1 MIDIKRTVPYSS
13 KSPTPLTFD
22 PRVGEEF
29 NYIYKS
35 DDGIKYALKARL
47 ENGEDPAGVIE
58 NGLIYYKLA
67 NN

>member
-13 KSPTPLTFD
+13 SPPLTFD
-22 PRVGEEF
+22 PRVGEGF
-29 NYIYKS
+29 DYIYKS
-35 DDGIKYALKARL
+35 DDGIKYELKARL